1 MLRQRINPHVNICTK
16 ANPVMIS
23 HMQTPPKLQLQ
34 IHNWSEMNVRET
46 TVFFNRSFSRAHLL
60 SCLCGC
66 GGGTK
71 ELHPAARLSLLL
83 SIRVLKN
90 GCFT

>member
-23 HMQTPPKLQLQ
+23 HMQTPPKLQPQ

-46 TVFFNRSFSRAHLL
+46 TVFFIDLLAAHICFPV
-60 SCLCGC
+60 SAD
-66 GGGTK
+66 
-71 ELHPAARLSLLL
+71 AAAA
-83 SIRVLKN
+83 LKN
-90 GCFT
+90 CTRQLV